1 MDLYPGEGS
10 TFIRIHLKNSYFQC
24 VRGNVTPAICE
35 QFVKNSSLFQYA
47 TVEVDGQKFMSP
59 ENLVRDYL
67 GMQQVD
73 EYNETTLHLLA
84 GVVDQTKDG

>member
-1 MDLYPGEGS
+1 M
-10 TFIRIHLKNSYFQC
+10 C
-24 VRGNVTPAICE
+24 RGNVTPVICE

-47 TVEVDGQKFMSP
+47 TVEVDGQKFMSS

>member
-1 MDLYPGEGS
+1 M
-10 TFIRIHLKNSYFQC
+10 
-24 VRGNVTPAICE
+24 
-35 QFVKNSSLFQYA
+35 
-47 TVEVDGQKFMSP
+47 EVDGQKFMSP

>member
-10 TFIRIHLKNSYFQC
+10 TFIRIHLKNCYFQC
-24 VRGNVTPAICE
+24 VRGDVTPTICE

>member
-1 MDLYPGEGS
+1 MDLYPGEG
-10 TFIRIHLKNSYFQC
+10 SYFQC

>member
-1 MDLYPGEGS
+1 M
-10 TFIRIHLKNSYFQC
+10 C
-24 VRGNVTPAICE
+24 RGNVTPVICE